1 MCIQEEANLN
11 RLIPTQQGFHR
22 ILGTTPAACASY
34 PPGLPLHFLPT
45 TGIDTRPLSLDS
57 Q

>member
-34 PPGLPLHFLPT
+34 PPRLPLHFLPT